1 VEGGELSGTIDES
14 IRHAIS
20 KFAHVHFV
28 CTEEAKVRL
37 IQLGEEESRI
47 FVIGS
52 PDIDIMMSDA
62 LPTLA
67 EAKAKYEIPFERYG
81 MMMVH
86 PVTTEYDHIGQK
98 IKTIVDAAVESGR
111 NFITVYPNND
121 LGSEVIMNE
130 YRRIE
135 GNPHF
140 RLFPSLRFEYFLT
153 FLKNADFIL
162 GNSSA
167 GIRESGI
174 YGVPAIDIG
183 TRQSGRYSAAK
194 NTNLQH
200 VTEDRGEILQA
211 IENTGNYRTS
221 SFLFG
226 DGNST
231 EKFMTIIKNH
241 AFWEMEIQKHFID
254 RDM

>member
-1 VEGGELSGTIDES
+1 
-14 IRHAIS
+14 
-20 KFAHVHFV
+20 
-28 CTEEAKVRL
+28 
-37 IQLGEEESRI
+37 
-47 FVIGS
+47 
-52 PDIDIMMSDA
+52 M
-62 LPTLA
+62 
-67 EAKAKYEIPFERYG
+67 Y
-81 MMMVH
+81 H
-86 PVTTEYDHIGQK
+86 PVTTEYDHIGLK
-98 IKTIVDAAVESGR
+98 IKTVVDAAIESGR

-130 YRRIE
+130 YKRIE

-183 TRQSGRYSAAK
+183 TRQNGRYSTAK

-200 VTEDRGEILQA
+200 VTEDKREILEA
-211 IENTGNYRTS
+211 LEKTENYRTS

-231 EKFMTIIKNH
+231 QKFMRIVRESG
-241 AFWEMEIQKHFID
+241 FWAMEIQKHFID